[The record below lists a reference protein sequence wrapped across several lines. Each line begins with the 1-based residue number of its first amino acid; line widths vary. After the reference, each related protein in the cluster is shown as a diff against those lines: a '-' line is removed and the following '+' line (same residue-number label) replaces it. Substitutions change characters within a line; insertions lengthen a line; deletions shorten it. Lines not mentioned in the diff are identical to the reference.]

1 MTDHPSRRLAGL
13 ALAMAAAMLLAQAAP
28 AAATKPAPKCVG
40 CFVIFVPPIAAS
52 KGKTILASRG
62 VVSVEPSNPGGAWLV
77 TFAESVRNCAL
88 IATMRTNHTG
98 TFGFDE
104 QPVVVSTSLKSD
116 KVVEVVT
123 WFSDHVPEQALF
135 VGFHLAPV
143 C

>member
-1 MTDHPSRRLAGL
+1 MTDHLSRRRLAGL
-13 ALAMAAAMLLAQAAP
+13 ALAAAMLLAQAAP
-28 AAATKPAPKCVG
+28 AAATTKPAPKCVG

-123 WFSDHVPEQALF
+123 WFSDHAPEQALF

>member
-1 MTDHPSRRLAGL
+1 MTDHPSRRRLAGL
-13 ALAMAAAMLLAQAAP
+13 ALAAAMLLAQAAP
-28 AAATKPAPKCVG
+28 AAATTKPAPKCVG

-62 VVSVEPSNPGGAWLV
+62 VVSVEQNHFGGWLV
-77 TFAESVRNCAL
+77 TFAESVRDCAL

-123 WFSDHVPEQALF
+123 WFSDHAPEQALF